1 MVGFI
6 LLLIFG
12 SLEKVATMNYKGQRA
27 LVTGASSGIGASFAR
42 ELARRGADL
51 VLVARSRDRLTTLAA
66 DLNRSLGVAADV
78 AVVDLARH
86 SAAQDLAA
94 ELSGREL
101 QVDILVNNAGF
112 GLFAPLDQ
120 ADGATLSDMVQLN
133 VAALVDLTRLYLP
146 GMLDRDRGAIINVG
160 STAGFQPVPYMAVYG
175 ATKAFVL
182 SFTEALWAE
191 TRGTGVRVT
200 ALCPGSTDTGFFDVA
215 GEDAQVGQ
223 RISPEQVVHVA
234 LRALDR
240 RRSTV
245 VTGGAANWLLTNS
258 PRLAPRQ
265 LVARMAERT
274 MRPAKPSAHTEKSAR

>member
-1 MVGFI
+1 
-6 LLLIFG
+6 LIFG
-12 SLEKVATMNYKGQRA
+12 SLEKVAAMNYKGQRA

-51 VLVARSRDRLTTLAA
+51 VLVARSRDKLTTLAA
-66 DLNRSLGVAADV
+66 DLNRSFGVAADV

-86 SAAQDLAA
+86 SAAEDLAA
-94 ELSGREL
+94 ELSGRDL
-101 QVDILVNNAGF
+101 QIDILVNNAGF
-112 GLFAPLDQ
+112 GLFAPLGQ
-120 ADGATLSDMVQLN
+120 ADGAVLSDMVQLN
-133 VAALVDLTRLYLP
+133 VAALVDLTRVYLP

-215 GEDAQVGQ
+215 GEDAQVGR
-223 RISPEQVVHVA
+223 RISPEQVVHAA

-274 MRPAKPSAHTEKSAR
+274 MRPAKPSVHTEKTAR